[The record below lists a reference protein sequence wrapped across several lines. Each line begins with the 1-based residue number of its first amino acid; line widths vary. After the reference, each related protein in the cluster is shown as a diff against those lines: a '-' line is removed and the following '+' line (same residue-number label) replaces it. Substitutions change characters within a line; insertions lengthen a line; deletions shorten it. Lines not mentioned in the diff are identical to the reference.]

1 MNFIIDDFENDDF
14 ESDKKHL
21 INFTRSNGLSYDFS
35 GHIESLDS
43 NMAPNGDVS
52 KSQPSSPL
60 FFYGITNN
68 SLISS
73 IESDIAEGMAPYAIT
88 FTYPDI
94 STSWNKICYSE
105 KTNRQINRKMT
116 TNIEDMPYDFQI
128 DKLQKD
134 ILSWCRDLDKFL
146 PKYSAIKQ
154 IAVYFEKT
162 KIGRIHGHGIITMN
176 NNYNVAVSQAM
187 SMLWVKRSK
196 GSFKSLHKNKGKY
209 TDNAFDK
216 CNDVKKWI
224 AYISKENPDF
234 QFPIDRVNFT
244 QYVKAQ
250 KSKVSEYIN
259 DSELLNDK
267 YASQENIEE
276 NKKYYFFPKNTI
288 IDENQLSLLASK
300 SDMMKTKLLH
310 RQYTTKSYKD
320 YGEKIS
326 INFD

>member
-1 MNFIIDDFENDDF
+1 METIYDS
-14 ESDKKHL
+14 ES
-21 INFTRSNGLSYDFS
+21 FS
-35 GHIESLDS
+35 PLGYSESLDS
-43 NMAPNGDVS
+43 PMSPNGDLS
-52 KSQPSSPL
+52 GSPANCPL
-60 FFYGITNN
+60 FFYGITNK

-94 STSWNKICYSE
+94 SCSWHKICYSE

-116 TNIEDMPYDFQI
+116 TNIEDMPYECQI

-134 ILSWCRDLDKFL
+134 ILGWCRDLDKFL

-196 GSFKSLHKNKGKY
+196 GSFRSLHKNKGKY

-224 AYISKENPDF
+224 AYISKENPGF
-234 QFPIDRVNFT
+234 QFPIDRISFT

-250 KSKVSEYIN
+250 KSKPSEYIN
-259 DSELLNDK
+259 DAEILNDK
-267 YASQENIEE
+267 DASQENIDQY
-276 NKKYYFFPKNTI
+276 KKYYFFPKNTI
-288 IDENQLSLLASK
+288 IDENQLSVLTSK
-300 SDMMKTKLLH
+300 VDLMKTKRLH
-310 RQYTTKSYKD
+310 REYSVKPLKD
-320 YGEKIS
+320 YGQNIS

>member
-1 MNFIIDDFENDDF
+1 MDLIIDDFEEKNTLDLENF
-14 ESDKKHL
+14 VR
-21 INFTRSNGLSYDFS
+21 INGCPW
-35 GHIESLDS
+35 GHRESLDS
-43 NMAPNGDVS
+43 PMAPNGDLS
-52 KSQPSSPL
+52 GSSPCCPL
-60 FFYGITNN
+60 FFYGITNK

-73 IESDIAEGMAPYAIT
+73 IESDIAEGMAPYAVT

-94 STSWNKICYSE
+94 SCSWHQICYSE

-134 ILSWCRDLDKFL
+134 ILGWCRDLDKFL

-196 GSFKSLHKNKGKY
+196 GSFRSLHKNKGKY

-224 AYISKENPDF
+224 AYISKENQTF
-234 QFPIDRVNFT
+234 QFPIDRVSFI
-244 QYVKAQ
+244 QYVKSQ
-250 KSKVSEYIN
+250 KVRVSEYIN
-259 DSELLNDK
+259 DAEILNDK
-267 YASQENIEE
+267 YASQENIDQH
-276 NKKYYFFPKNTI
+276 KKYYFFPKNTI
-288 IDENQLSLLASK
+288 VDENQLSILASK
-300 SDMMKTKLLH
+300 VDMMKTKRLH
-310 RQYTTKSYKD
+310 REYATKPLKD
-320 YGEKIS
+320 YGQNIS